1 MAKIRGL
8 IGLIKRNMLVYLNNK
23 GAIFFS
29 MLTPIIILTLY
40 MLFLKSSYLYY
51 LEKAASELGD
61 LISAKDM
68 DRFANGLM
76 LVGIIS
82 SALITIPYNA
92 LLTIVRDREDR
103 AYYDMIATPVKR
115 AEIILSYFIAAVISA
130 FLQTLTVL
138 ACGLIVLFAGGNMYI
153 TAGDILGLIGA
164 IFLGTVSST
173 ALFTLIM
180 MFFRKMGTCS
190 AFMGIISAV
199 SGFLVGAYM
208 PLSEFGKNIQN
219 VCHLVPATG
228 VTILVRNYLV
238 GGILRHMDECIG
250 GLDGGAFAESMRSV
264 FSFNSV
270 VGTSV
275 WTLNQ
280 TCIYII
286 MMTIVLVA
294 AIRVIYPRVYH
305 KM

>member
-1 MAKIRGL
+1 MCRTRGL
-8 IGLIKRNMLVYLNNK
+8 MGLIKRNMLVYLNNK

-40 MLFLKSSYLYY
+40 ILFLKNSYLYY
-51 LEKAASELGD
+51 LENAASELEH
-61 LISAKDM
+61 LISERDV
-68 DRFANGLM
+68 DGFVNGLM

-115 AEIILSYFIAAVISA
+115 AEIILSYFIAAVICA

-138 ACGLIVLFAGGNMYI
+138 ACGLIVLFAGGNVYI
-153 TAGDILGLIGA
+153 SAGDILGLVGA
-164 IFLGTVSST
+164 IFLGTISST

-190 AFMGIISAV
+190 AFMGIVSAV

-208 PLSEFGKNIQN
+208 PLSEFSKSMQN
-219 VCHLVPATG
+219 VCNLVPATG
-228 VTILVRNYLV
+228 VTILIRNYLME
-238 GGILRHMDECIG
+238 GMLRHMDESIG
-250 GLDGGAFAESMRSV
+250 GLDHGAFAESMRSV
-264 FSFNSV
+264 FSFRSM
-270 VGTSV
+270 VGSSV

-280 TCIYII
+280 TRIYII
-286 MMTIVLVA
+286 MVTIVLVA
-294 AIRVIYPRVYH
+294 AIRAIYPRVYN